1 MDPVSEVIREHAPF
15 VWRVLRHHGIPEDQL
30 EDLSQD
36 VFIVICRRLG
46 DFEQRSSLRT
56 WIYGICRNVVFD
68 ARRRQRRKQ
77 ETPSDE
83 LPETEAP
90 ADQSRALLRK
100 DLQTALRAALASL
113 PEHARMTFVM
123 YEVEH
128 MDMAQIAQSLGCSL
142 SATYARLHA
151 ARKHVRAALVADGW
165 LDVES
170 ALAEVG

>member
-1 MDPVSEVIREHAPF
+1 MSADKCRRDLEKTDAAATNLGTAMDPVSEVIREHAPF

-77 ETPSDE
+77 ETPSD
-83 LPETEAP
+83 
-90 ADQSRALLRK
+90 
-100 DLQTALRAALASL
+100 
-113 PEHARMTFVM
+113 
-123 YEVEH
+123 
-128 MDMAQIAQSLGCSL
+128 
-142 SATYARLHA
+142 
-151 ARKHVRAALVADGW
+151 
-165 LDVES
+165 
-170 ALAEVG
+170 